1 VETKQIGN
9 KSVTFHRYNTVI
21 VGSGAAG
28 MNCAVHLYEFMS
40 KKGLEIGAERIV
52 VVTAGLGLGAS
63 RMSGSDKQ
71 TYYKMGTSPD
81 VADSAEEF
89 AKSLTA
95 AGCCHGDS
103 ALVEATGSLR
113 EFYHLVQAGVAFP
126 TDATGTFIGY
136 KTDHD
141 PYERAT
147 SAGPKTS
154 KFMSECLQRQLE
166 RYGVRT
172 IDEQEVAH
180 LLTTGSGDGKRIAG
194 VVTIDK
200 TSVDKADYAI
210 NVYLGENIVLAAGGP
225 GELYKTSVYPKGQL
239 GIHGLAFRAGLTGAN
254 LTESQ
259 FGLAS
264 TKFRWNVSG
273 TYMQAIPRI
282 FSTDAEGKDEREF
295 LVDFFPSMSKMATN
309 IFLKGYQWPFDP
321 QRIEELKSSLIDI
334 LVFNETQKGR
344 RVFMDFLHNPV
355 GSDSMKKFDI
365 NDLEAEAYEYLNKTG
380 ALEDTPIER
389 LAHMNPPAIEIYKE
403 NGIDLYSEPLEI
415 AVCAQ
420 HNNGGFAVDKWW
432 QSNIAHTF
440 IIGEMA
446 GTHGVKRPGG
456 SALNAGQTG
465 GLRAAE
471 YIANAY
477 GCEPADYPPQDAYRR
492 NKQDEIEKGLNQLV
506 ERLERY
512 SAVHRTPFG
521 GHLSA
526 DANQDGL
533 VPEEVIA
540 DIQSRMTAS
549 GGHIRELEDGRRAL
563 DEAIKLYKDIQQR
576 GFKLQDAKNIIKAIQ
591 AEHLSLTSAA
601 YLKAVVELLERG
613 SGSRGSHLV
622 LAEDGIEIH
631 PDVIN
636 KATGE
641 PLKFKRENESLR
653 NSILHIEYDE
663 SKAELFRCAEV
674 ELRPARRQ
682 RKAFEPAWQDYREG
696 KIYSS

>member
-1 VETKQIGN
+1 METKQIAN
-9 KSVTFHRYNTVI
+9 KNVTFHHYNTVI

-28 MNCAVHLYEFMS
+28 MNCGVHLYEFMER
-40 KKGLEIGAERIV
+40 KRIDNPQDRIV
-52 VVTAGLGLGAS
+52 VITAGLGLGAS

-95 AGCCHGDS
+95 AGCCHGDT
-103 ALVEATGSLR
+103 ALFEAIGSLR

-136 KTDHD
+136 KTDND

-154 KFMSECLQRQLE
+154 KFMSECLQRQLQ
-166 RYGVRT
+166 RYGVRI
-172 IDEQEVAH
+172 IDNQEVAH
-180 LLTTGSGDGKRIAG
+180 LLTTDLGTDRRIAG
-194 VVTIDK
+194 VVTIDR
-200 TSVDKADYAI
+200 TSINKSNYAM

-239 GIHGLAFRAGLTGAN
+239 GIHGLAFKAGLIGAN

-264 TKFRWNVSG
+264 IKFRWNVSG

-282 FSTDAEGKDEREF
+282 FSTDAKGKDEKEF
-295 LVDFFPSMSKMATN
+295 LTDFFPTMSKMTTD

-321 QRIEELKSSLIDI
+321 QRIENLQSSLIDI

-344 RVFMDFLHNPV
+344 RVYMDFLHNPV
-355 GSDSMKKFDI
+355 GKAEMKEFAID
-365 NDLEAEAYEYLNKTG
+365 DLEPEAKGYLQKVG
-380 ALEDTPIER
+380 ALQNTPIER
-389 LAHMNPPAIEIYKE
+389 LAHMNTPAIEIYKE

-432 QSNIAHTF
+432 QSNIPHTF
-440 IIGEMA
+440 VIGEMA

-456 SALNAGQTG
+456 SALNSGQTG

-471 YIANAY
+471 YIVNAY
-477 GCEPADYPPQDAYRR
+477 GCELPDYSD
-492 NKQDEIEKGLNQLV
+492 KKDEIERQLSQLIGRI
-506 ERLERY
+506 ETY
-512 SAVHRTPFG
+512 KSSSG
-521 GHLSA
+521 LSA
-526 DANQDGL
+526 EKVL
-533 VPEEVIA
+533 EEVRI
-540 DIQSRMTAS
+540 RMTAS
-549 GGHIRELEDGRRAL
+549 GGHIRELNDAQKALKQAIELYKSIQQKSFNSKDARAL
-563 DEAIKLYKDIQQR
+563 IT
-576 GFKLQDAKNIIKAIQ
+576 AIQ
-591 AEHLSLTSAA
+591 AEHLALTNIA
-601 YLKAVVELLERG
+601 YLKAIVELLKQG

-622 LAEDGIEIH
+622 LAKDGIEIH
-631 PDVIN
+631 PDVID
-636 KATGE
+636 KATNK
-641 PLKFKRENESLR
+641 PLKFKPENKSLR
-653 NSILHIEYDE
+653 DSILHIEYDD
-663 SKAELFRCAEV
+663 SLPDLFRCETIK
-674 ELRPARRQ
+674 LRPAPTE
-682 RKAFEPAWQDYREG
+682 RKAFEPAWKDYREG